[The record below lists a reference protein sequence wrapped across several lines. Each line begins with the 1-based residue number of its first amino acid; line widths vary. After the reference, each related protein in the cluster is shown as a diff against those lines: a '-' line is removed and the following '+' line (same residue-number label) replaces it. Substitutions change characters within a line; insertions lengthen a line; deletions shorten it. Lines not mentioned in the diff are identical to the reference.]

1 MNIKKFVKGGKRKM
15 NRLIYKILKKRKEKQ
30 YLKYLENHKD
40 NVVDAF
46 YDLVMCPDMDWFDWE
61 PIHVDLYERVLKHD
75 DSKYLVEEFDAYR
88 KQYYPVNEE
97 EKILNAEAFEKAWE
111 HHWKNNTHHWQ
122 ARQND
127 FCRENELTKTQLLDC
142 LENIIDWMAMGYVYH
157 DRPYQF
163 YEKNKDKII
172 LPKAQRDF
180 MEKVIYEGIDKRYV
194 TKGE

>member
-30 YLKYLENHKD
+30 YLKYIENHKN

-97 EKILNAEAFEKAWE
+97 EKILNADMFEKAWE
-111 HHWKNNTHHWQ
+111 HHWKSNRHHWQ

-127 FCRENELTKTQLLDC
+127 INRQDELTKEELLDC
-142 LENIIDWMAMGYVYH
+142 LENIIDWMAMGYVYN